1 MGAPRAW
8 LLGHT
13 GLPASSRPQRH
24 QRMPP
29 AAAPAFCPAGPGSGA
44 GRPGPNAGSAPQ
56 PQQPPQAAR
65 ALPETG
71 RGSGCKGFL
80 GTCAWPPVGTRQPR
94 PGVPSERRARGPRGG
109 GGWGPPR
116 RGGLT
121 VTLPVPA
128 AAVGVQDSHG
138 REAVGAGGHGR
149 GLALH
154 RHELHYVVMLADG
167 LGAVT
172 QPPRLVLLQA
182 GRGAVSAGANPE
194 PGSHGAEGLCL

>member
-24 QRMPP
+24 QRLPP

-71 RGSGCKGFL
+71 WGSGCKGFL
-80 GTCAWPPVGTRQPR
+80 GTCAWPRWALGSPALASPLSAV
-94 PGVPSERRARGPRGG
+94 PGDLGEEA
-109 GGWGPPR
+109 GWGPPR